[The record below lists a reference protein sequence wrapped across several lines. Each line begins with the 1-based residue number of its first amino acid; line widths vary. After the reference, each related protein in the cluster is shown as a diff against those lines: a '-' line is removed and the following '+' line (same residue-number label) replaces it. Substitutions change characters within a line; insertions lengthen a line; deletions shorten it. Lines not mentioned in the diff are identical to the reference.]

1 MLVDAGPL
9 PIPNPLFQGTLAQT
23 DQPWQLLRHIILP
36 FDLRTDP
43 DAFYQPEN
51 RDILASIFPGN
62 HGLSM
67 DGMFLY
73 FLQKAAPPKPWPR
86 TIAGLPPYFA
96 PEIGPQHTPRPFGF
110 LVQQEN
116 DSIAEDQNG
125 RDMED
130 WEPLFYI
137 IQSHFRALGIGITEV
152 MYWGNYVIIVL
163 EHRDTDVTKLPRKAA
178 NIACTYLYDDEIGRP
193 SAPQARRI
201 MDPTFNRAR
210 FSRLTPGNPD
220 ESEYKTLQPGV
231 RVTSACMTSKPNTFM
246 STTAGALVSDL
257 AGNEFMTVASHRFPD
272 ECGTKVTHPLPVGGR
287 TVGEL
292 IMEVTHTGIGL
303 VKLADTERFSNVTFQ
318 SESISEST
326 RLKKLSSVKKLQ
338 VGDFVYLDSPDTG
351 SLEGSFMGSSFQRI
365 PVDDHSNPQQRI
377 PDDDHS
383 NPQQLWVFTAWV
395 YMGQGS
401 ASTLPDSMCGS
412 TIWTSKGEVIA
423 FFRHALKSGVM
434 KDWCVG
440 IAADELMKRGYKLVD
455 GTES

>member
-1 MLVDAGPL
+1 
-9 PIPNPLFQGTLAQT
+9 
-23 DQPWQLLRHIILP
+23 LP

-51 RDILASIFPGN
+51 RDILASIFPDN

-67 DGMFLY
+67 DGVFLY
-73 FLQKAAPPKPWPR
+73 FLPKAAPPKPWPR

-96 PEIGPQHTPRPFGF
+96 PETGPQHTPRPFGL

-116 DSIAEDQNG
+116 GSIAEDQNG

-130 WEPLFYI
+130 WEPLFDI

-193 SAPQARRI
+193 SAPQVRRI
-201 MDPTFNRAR
+201 MDP
-210 FSRLTPGNPD
+210 TPGNPD
-220 ESEYKTLQPGV
+220 ESEYETLQPGV

-246 STTAGALVSDL
+246 STTAGVLVSDL
-257 AGNEFMTVASHRFPD
+257 VGNEFMTVASHGFPD
-272 ECGTKVTHPLPVGGR
+272 ECGTNVTHPLPVGGR
-287 TVGEL
+287 TVGDL
-292 IMEVTHTGIGL
+292 IMEVTHTDIGL
-303 VKLADTERFSNVTFQ
+303 VKLADAERFSNVTFQ

-326 RLKKLSSVKKLQ
+326 RLKRLNSVKKLQ

-351 SLEGSFMGSSFQRI
+351 SLEGSFMRSSFQRI
-365 PVDDHSNPQQRI
+365 PVDDHGAPE
-377 PDDDHS
+377 
-383 NPQQLWVFTAWV
+383 QLWVFTAWV

-412 TIWTSKGEVIA
+412 AI
-423 FFRHALKSGVM
+423 
-434 KDWCVG
+434 
-440 IAADELMKRGYKLVD
+440 
-455 GTES
+455 